1 MLDITSYKV
10 LKFIHRKNIAE
21 KEDICNFIGD
31 KRKTDQTIIYLKR
44 NEYIVGTYRKIEFI
58 NGRQQE
64 VLYSPYE
71 LTNKGKACLENHI
84 ENIVKSKM
92 HYSVTIINTLIAL
105 TSLIISILAYTNN

>member
-1 MLDITSYKV
+1 MLDSTSYKV
-10 LKFIHRKNIAE
+10 LKFIRRKNVAE
-21 KEDICNFIGD
+21 KEDIFNFIGD
-31 KRKTDQTIIYLKR
+31 KHKTEQTIIYLKR

-58 NGRQQE
+58 NGRHQE

-84 ENIVKSKM
+84 ENIVKCKM